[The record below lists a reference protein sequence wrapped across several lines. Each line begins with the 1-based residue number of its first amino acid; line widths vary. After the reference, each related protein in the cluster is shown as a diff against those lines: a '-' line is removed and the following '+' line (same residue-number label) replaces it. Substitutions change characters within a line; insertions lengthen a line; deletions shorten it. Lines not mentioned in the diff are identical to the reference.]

1 MERLKKERLKV
12 YLKIAGIFTILLV
25 LIWIDEARSC
35 GLPPM
40 MEEGLAVECWEN
52 ISNIKDKKEMEEK
65 IVSEITFY
73 ALERKRLYFGA
84 DTIEEVSLHPLEL
97 GLSARKLINLL
108 YNPRDKDYKKFK
120 NHWRVIKKIAS
131 Q

>member
-52 ISNIKDKKEMEEK
+52 ISAPTKSFKEIREE
-65 IVSEITFY
+65 VVFY

-84 DTIEEVSLHPLEL
+84 DTIKEVSLHPLEL
-97 GLSARKLINLL
+97 SLAAERLL
-108 YNPRDKDYKKFK
+108 KILDFLNFKPEKKITEA
-120 NHWRVIKKIAS
+120 IKKIALENPYPN
-131 Q
+131 